1 MSGEAAEGTR
11 TMPDK
16 KLELHYDLSEWE
28 ERAENYGTY
37 IKVRAW
43 DDEGHEVSIITN
55 RACEGEW
62 VEVWEAGQ
70 LNYRQVAG
78 TLQFSLARQ
87 ANQIKHQ
94 LRERYLEHARYG
106 WDD

>member
-1 MSGEAAEGTR
+1 MKT
-11 TMPDK
+11 PN
-16 KLELHYDLSEWE
+16 LNYDLHEWE
-28 ERAENYGTY
+28 ERADYLGTY

-62 VEVWEAGQ
+62 IEVYEAGQ
-70 LNYRQVAG
+70 LNYKQVAG
-78 TLQFSLARQ
+78 TLQFQLGKTEGLIR
-87 ANQIKHQ
+87 NQ
-94 LRERYLEHARYG
+94 LRRRYMDHAFYG